1 MIAFFCLLNIV
12 QDMTGTGTSCT
23 LRNGDT
29 VGPIGLVCTVTMQ
42 AGSKLYPIPSVIAVV
57 VACHLGDV
65 LLENLSISGLGV
77 TKVNQ
82 FVK

>member
-1 MIAFFCLLNIV
+1 MIAFFCLPNIV

-23 LRNGDT
+23 LRIGDT
-29 VGPIGLVCTVTMQ
+29 VGQIGLVCTITMQ
-42 AGSKLYPIPSVIAVV
+42 AGFKLYPIPSVIAV

-77 TKVNQ
+77 TKVDQ